1 MKKIILLGAIVVFI
15 LINYVGSVEPV
26 QAISEVEKMEILR
39 FETATKIEEAKR
51 EEIELSTKELQELL
65 KEL

>member
-15 LINYVGSVEPV
+15 LINYVDSVEPV

-39 FETATKIEEAKR
+39 FETATKIVEAKR
-51 EEIELSTKELQELL
+51 EEIEFSTKELQELL